1 MAEALVEEIR
11 VGEKQTPESGLKC
24 RQCRS
29 GFVAELYDSNGEFAS
44 TSDLFVFDDDSM
56 PDWIAVKV
64 EEVRFLALKKQS
76 SKVHYVAKNSSKL
89 KTLKINKL
97 LVFTSYPFYPLY
109 IPFISSISICRF

>member
-64 EEVRFLALKKQS
+64 EEVRLLAKIRS
-76 SKVHYVAKNSSKL
+76 SKAHYLAKNSSK
-89 KTLKINKL
+89 
-97 LVFTSYPFYPLY
+97 
-109 IPFISSISICRF
+109 R